1 MQLSN
6 VSPGDDLNLPGK
18 QSVHAAEED
27 ADALYVPAEHAPQTK
42 SVPDHPVEEQLLV
55 VLPDATE

>member
-1 MQLSN
+1 MQLSD

-27 ADALYVPAEHAPQTK
+27 ADALYVPAEHAPQTT
-42 SVPDHPVEEQLLV
+42 SVPDHPVEQLLV